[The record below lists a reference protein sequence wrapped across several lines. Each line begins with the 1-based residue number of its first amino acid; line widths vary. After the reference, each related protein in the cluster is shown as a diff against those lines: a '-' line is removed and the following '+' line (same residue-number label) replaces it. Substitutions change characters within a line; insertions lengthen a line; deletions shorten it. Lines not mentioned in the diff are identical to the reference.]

1 MKLEEYFQ
9 NIQGKQVAVI
19 GAGISNMPLIRLLC
33 GAGVKVTVHDKK
45 TVEELGEQYKALDAY
60 GIQTILGAGYLDNLA
75 EDIIFRTPGLHPHH
89 PALEAARAN
98 GCEVTSEMELF
109 FRVCPCKIIGITG
122 SDGKTTTTSLVYEM
136 LKHAGHTC
144 YLGGN
149 IGAPLLPEVG
159 NMLADDIAVVELSS
173 FQLMDMKYSPSIAAI
188 TNLSPNHLDY
198 HKDFN
203 EYVIAKTNIYMHQK
217 SGDRVVLNRDD
228 AASMQL
234 PANRNSQLSLSSMQI
249 PVGNGAFLRKGKVC
263 LAQGGIA
270 YPLFRADEIR
280 IPGMHNVANVLMAA
294 AIVQGLVSDE
304 DILTVAQE
312 FPGVPHRIELVCEK
326 DGVKF
331 YNDSIASSP
340 TRTIAGLN
348 AFSQKVILIAGGYDK
363 HIPYDVLGLPICEH
377 VKALILTGATAPK
390 IRACV
395 EQANCA
401 EKPSILDAVDLADA
415 VWRAAAMAQ
424 DGDIVMMSPASASF
438 DSFKNFAERG
448 DAFRAFVH
456 AL

>member
-1 MKLEEYFQ
+1 MTLEQYLCD
-9 NIQGKQVAVI
+9 IRGKRVAVI

-33 GAGVKVTVHDKK
+33 GAEIQVTVHDKK
-45 TVEELGEQYKALDAY
+45 TAEELGEQYEALQA
-60 GIQTILGAGYLDNLA
+60 LGVGTVLGGGYLDSLP
-75 EDIIFRTPGLHPHH
+75 EDIVFRTPGLHPNH
-89 PALEAARAN
+89 PALEVARAN

-109 FRVCPCKIIGITG
+109 FRVCPCRIIGITG

-136 LKHAGHTC
+136 LKHAGYTC
-144 YLGGN
+144 HLGGN

-159 NMLADDIAVVELSS
+159 NMQSDDIAVVELSS
-173 FQLMDMKYSPSIAAI
+173 FQLMDMKCSPSIAAI

-203 EYVIAKTNIYMHQK
+203 EYVIAKTNIYMHQQP
-217 SGDRVVLNRDD
+217 GDRVVLNRDD

-234 PANRNSQLSLSSMQI
+234 PANKNSRLSLSSMRI

-304 DILTVAQE
+304 DILAVAQE
-312 FPGVPHRIELVCEK
+312 FPGVPHRIELVREK

-377 VKALILTGATAPK
+377 VKTLILTGATAPK
-390 IRACV
+390 IRASVAQADCV
-395 EQANCA
+395 
-401 EKPSILDAVDLADA
+401 EKPSIFDAADLADA
-415 VWRAAAMAQ
+415 VRQAAAMAQ
-424 DGDIVMMSPASASF
+424 DGDIVIMSPASASF

-448 DAFRAFVH
+448 DTFRALVQ